1 MTILLIDTTST
12 HCYVAVVTQDKV
24 FDATILHCNTSH
36 SERLCGAV
44 DNALQLAGCTF
55 DDIDCYAVGI
65 GTGSFTGIRIGI
77 STVLGYNRA
86 KPATLIALPTLL
98 MLSVHSG
105 NSKVAQD
112 SGNGYYYCQYDN
124 WDSDTNAQLIQ
135 YDCIS
140 TDCYLFDKETNYID
154 SLVKLARYMY
164 NNGKFFDTLTP
175 LYIRRSQ
182 AEIEYD
188 KKNNIT

>member
-86 KPATLIALPTLL
+86 KPAPLIALPTLL

-105 NSKVAQD
+105 NSQVAQD

-124 WDSDTNAQLIQ
+124 WDSDANAQLIQ

-164 NNGKFFDTLTP
+164 NNGKFVDTLTP